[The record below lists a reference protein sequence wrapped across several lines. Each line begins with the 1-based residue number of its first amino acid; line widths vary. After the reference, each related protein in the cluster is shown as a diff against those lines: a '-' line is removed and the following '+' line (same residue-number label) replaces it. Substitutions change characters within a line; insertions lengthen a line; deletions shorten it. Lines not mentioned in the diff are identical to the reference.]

1 MKKLVLSTWFSIS
14 FLLIISA
21 IYFAG
26 FSDSSSKLSAMHKND
41 VVLYATSWCPYCE
54 KTRVFFRENNIYYI
68 EYDIEQSQQARKQF
82 EMLNGKGIPLVVA
95 EGKIIRGF
103 NTDAILKALEK
114 NKNDS

>member
-1 MKKLVLSTWFSIS
+1 
-14 FLLIISA
+14 
-21 IYFAG
+21 
-26 FSDSSSKLSAMHKND
+26 MHKND

-68 EYDIEQSQQARKQF
+68 EYDIEKSQQGRKQF

-103 NTDAILKALEK
+103 NTLAILKALEK
-114 NKNDS
+114 KRVDS